1 MEKKLLKQLFNE
13 QINPAFNTDP
23 LFTFL
28 VLIMIE

>member
-23 LFTFL
+23 LFTFSKY
-28 VLIMIE
+28 